1 MRRYFRTNGA
11 LAKASAPRELAPQLT
26 DDAWFGSDGGSLSA
40 LRASPVRAVEL
51 GLPLVRDAN
60 TGISAVVDAEGRV
73 LVSAP
78 LGNEAVL
85 DSALPGA
92 RPPTWQSRWGS
103 ATFAAE
109 LLSMLLASLWA
120 RRNR

>member
-1 MRRYFRTNGA
+1 
-11 LAKASAPRELAPQLT
+11 
-26 DDAWFGSDGGSLSA
+26 
-40 LRASPVRAVEL
+40 VR
-51 GLPLVRDAN
+51 GAN

-78 LGNEAVL
+78 LGNESVL
-85 DSALPGA
+85 DSVLPGA

-103 ATFAAE
+103 ATFAAG